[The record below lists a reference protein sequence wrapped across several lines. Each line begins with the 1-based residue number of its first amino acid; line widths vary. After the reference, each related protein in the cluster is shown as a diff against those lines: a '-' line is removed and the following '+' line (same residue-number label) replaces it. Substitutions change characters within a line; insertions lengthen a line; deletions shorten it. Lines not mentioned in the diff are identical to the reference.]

1 LTDILNC
8 AEGVAAGGR
17 WFFFNTGSPRRA
29 FETFRTKGAAM
40 PFSLPALPYAFDA
53 LEPSIDK
60 MTMEIHHGKHHN
72 AYVTNLNKALES
84 APNLASKSLEELLA
98 HNCAAVPENIRTAVR
113 NNAGG
118 HINHSMFWQ
127 IMGPKAGGRPGG
139 GLAGA
144 INIVF
149 GSFDSF
155 KEKFSAAAMGRFGSG
170 WAWLVLQ
177 NGKLDIYST
186 ANQDSPV
193 MEGKFPIMGI
203 DVWEHAYYL
212 KYQNR
217 RNEYVGA
224 WWNVV
229 NWAEIE
235 KRFQSAK

>member
-1 LTDILNC
+1 
-8 AEGVAAGGR
+8 
-17 WFFFNTGSPRRA
+17 
-29 FETFRTKGAAM
+29 M
-40 PFSLPALPYAFDA
+40 PFSLPSLPYPSDA

-72 AYVTNLNKALES
+72 GYVTNLNKALES
-84 APNLASKSLEELLA
+84 APDLASKSLEELLA
-98 HNCAAVPENIRTAVR
+98 KNCAIVPDAIKTAVR

-127 IMGPKAGGRPGG
+127 IMGPKAGGQPSGK
-139 GLAGA
+139 LADA
-144 INIVF
+144 LKSTF
-149 GSFDSF
+149 GSFDTF

-170 WAWLVLQ
+170 WAWLVSQ
-177 NGKLDIYST
+177 GGKLDIYST

-193 MEGKFPIMGI
+193 MEGKYPVMGI

-217 RNEYVGA
+217 RAEYIAA

-229 NWAEIE
+229 NWAEID
-235 KRFQSAK
+235 KRFASAK

>member
-1 LTDILNC
+1 
-8 AEGVAAGGR
+8 
-17 WFFFNTGSPRRA
+17 
-29 FETFRTKGAAM
+29 M

-72 AYVTNLNKALES
+72 GYVTNLNKALES

-98 HNCAAVPENIRTAVR
+98 HNCAVVPENIRTAVR

-118 HINHSMFWQ
+118 HTNHSMFWQ
-127 IMGPKAGGRPGG
+127 IMGPKAGGQPSGN
-139 GLAGA
+139 LAEA
-144 INIVF
+144 IKSAF
-149 GSFDSF
+149 GSFDQF
-155 KEKFSAAAMGRFGSG
+155 KAKLTEAAMGRFGSG
-170 WAWLVLQ
+170 WAWLVVHS
-177 NGKLDIYST
+177 GKLDIYST

-193 MEGKFPIMGI
+193 MEGKFPVMGI

-235 KRFQSAK
+235 KRFQAAK